1 MTEHSAP
8 RRVGRRVAI
17 ALALVI
23 LAAGGG
29 FLWLQHYYDA
39 PGPAPHAV
47 RVHVQAGDTLHL
59 VFARLGRLGALA
71 HPRVLELY
79 LRLMGRAPRMEIG
92 VYDIPAYS
100 SPAQIVRM
108 FKEGRVVLDKLTVV
122 EGATFAQF
130 LAELD
135 ADRDIEPTLR
145 GASDAAVMA
154 ALGHPTEQPEGRFF
168 PDTYSFSPG
177 TTDLTVLRMAY
188 DKMTAELARV
198 WRTRSRGLPLHDAY
212 QALILAS
219 MIEKETGVADERAR
233 IASVFVA
240 RAIHLDN
247 LIRPALAAGTWVVS
261 DRFTDATRAYQGGG
275 RGVDAAWIETIAARV
290 HAGLVPDCTLL
301 LDLPVAVGLARAR
314 ARRAEADRIEVE
326 TEAFFARVRAG
337 YLALEQREP
346 QRIRRIDATAPV
358 EAVQDQIRAAL
369 APWLTGSLNP

>member
-1 MTEHSAP
+1 MSRGVFITLEGIEGAGKSTVVQWLGHWL
-8 RRVGRRVAI
+8 RECGRT
-17 ALALVI
+17 
-23 LAAGGG
+23 
-29 FLWLQHYYDA
+29 
-39 PGPAPHAV
+39 
-47 RVHVQAGDTLHL
+47 VHVTREPGGTE
-59 VFARLGRLGALA
+59 LA
-71 HPRVLELY
+71 EQVRRIVLERGREHLSAEAET
-79 LRLMGRAPRMEIG
+79 LLM
-92 VYDIPAYS
+92 
-100 SPAQIVRM
+100 
-108 FKEGRVVLDKLTVV
+108 
-122 EGATFAQF
+122 FA
-130 LAELD
+130 
-135 ADRDIEPTLR
+135 
-145 GASDAAVMA
+145 
-154 ALGHPTEQPEGRFF
+154 
-168 PDTYSFSPG
+168 
-177 TTDLTVLRMAY
+177 
-188 DKMTAELARV
+188 
-198 WRTRSRGLPLHDAY
+198 
-212 QALILAS
+212 
-219 MIEKETGVADERAR
+219 
-233 IASVFVA
+233 A